1 MLHFYRRSF
10 IPLIRNPKILQIS
23 CKFLFFKQFSF
34 FFSFMT
40 QREKRKGIGPDPDKK
55 DLIEEKKI
63 NTWQDDLLLCI
74 V

>member
-1 MLHFYRRSF
+1 
-10 IPLIRNPKILQIS
+10 
-23 CKFLFFKQFSF
+23 
-34 FFSFMT
+34 MT